1 MVHDQEGVRYVFS
14 LLQVVL
20 LLQQQTEVMHV
31 APAKHIQVVCMLLAC
46 FMPDKL
52 LYSLCACNRTFWL
65 PTYFTNYFMNHKKK

>member
-1 MVHDQEGVRYVFS
+1 MVHDQEGVKYVFS

-52 LYSLCACNRTFWL
+52 LYPLCACNGL
-65 PTYFTNYFMNHKKK
+65 SSYPLILQIIA